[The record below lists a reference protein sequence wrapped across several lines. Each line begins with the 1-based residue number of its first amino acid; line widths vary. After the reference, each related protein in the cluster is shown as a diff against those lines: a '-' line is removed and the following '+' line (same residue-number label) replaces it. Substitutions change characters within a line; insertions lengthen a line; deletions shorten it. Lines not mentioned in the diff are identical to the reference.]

1 MTVSID
7 SMDNFKFRSP
17 RKLKVLLI
25 VYPNYYHLIPNV

>member
-7 SMDNFKFRSP
+7 SKDNFKFRSL